1 MSTSPLSHKTRHLR
15 RTAREPQQQMDLF
28 QIRSSKCAPPLY
40 WPGSITTLPFA
51 GTGIKQTARMGDKR
65 LVIDITRR
73 REDHSIAA
81 ITALHMLHNALT
93 RHRSDRIRSAQDG
106 TPQGLVRKSRQ
117 LKVIENAVVRR
128 IVRLANFLDDNG
140 TFAFEPSSSKIECCK
155 MSASR
160 SSASSVF
167 SFKTFA

>member
-1 MSTSPLSHKTRHLR
+1 
-15 RTAREPQQQMDLF
+15 MDLF
-28 QIRSSKCAPPLY
+28 QIPVFQMRSAAILARLHYDIAICRNR
-40 WPGSITTLPFA
+40 
-51 GTGIKQTARMGDKR
+51 IKQTARMGDKR

-73 REDHSIAA
+73 SEDHSIAA
-81 ITALHMLHNALT
+81 ITALHMLHNALP

-140 TFAFEPSSSKIECCK
+140 TFALELFFVKNRMLQNVGEQIERCLLYTSPSPRDRVRSRMPSS
-155 MSASR
+155 A
-160 SSASSVF
+160 
-167 SFKTFA
+167 